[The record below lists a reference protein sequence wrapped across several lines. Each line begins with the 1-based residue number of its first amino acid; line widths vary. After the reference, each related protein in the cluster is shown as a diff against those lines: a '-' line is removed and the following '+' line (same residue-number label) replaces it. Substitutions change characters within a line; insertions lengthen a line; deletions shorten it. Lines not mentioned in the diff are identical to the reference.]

1 MTTIICPNCGKEAIN
16 DDKCRYCNYILK
28 KNSNPY
34 NSEKYQYLKE
44 EYIKSN
50 NKAAAIKNGMNHFG
64 ISMQEAKKI
73 VDFIA
78 DEIYEEQ
85 AIRSKEQ
92 VVELLDED
100 EPESVRIKREKYNA
114 RTSKIYKIIGFISLI
129 ATIMSAICLITVGR
143 GFESK
148 TSAMICCAVFVGGM
162 LGCGFSMVKKKEKV
176 KNYYTFSFPAYFIHV
191 MMYQIIA
198 EVLLYYSIL
207 LCKDYGITREYPLVI
222 FVWCILEVIL
232 AIYIFGKLFKNWSSF
247 FSTEPGQYRY
257 GYRRPTPDGNP
268 DHTYYQNWRGSVCYE
283 ILTITKVEEHFG
295 SFVIYGNIKVT
306 DKKLNRARMVEKKSN
321 SNIKKLKVPKN
332 FRDNKELIEK
342 LRRRIK

>member
-1 MTTIICPNCGKEAIN
+1 MTTIICPNCGKETIN
-16 DDKCRYCNYILK
+16 DDKCRYCNYLLK

-34 NSEKYQYLKE
+34 NSEKYQYLKG

-78 DEIYEEQ
+78 DELYGEQ
-85 AIRSKEQ
+85 VIRSKEQ
-92 VVELLDED
+92 VAELLDED

-114 RTSKIYKIIGFISLI
+114 RTSKIYKIIGCISLI
-129 ATIMSAICLITVGR
+129 VTAVSAFLLITVGR
-143 GFESK
+143 GFESR
-148 TSAMICCAVFVGGM
+148 TSAMVCCVAFVSGM
-162 LGCGFSMVKKKEKV
+162 LGCGFSMVKKKKKV

-198 EVLLYYSIL
+198 EVLLYCSIL
-207 LCKDYGITREYPLVI
+207 LCKDYGITREYPLVVL
-222 FVWCILEVIL
+222 VWYVLEIVL
-232 AIYIFGKLFKNWSSF
+232 AIYIFGKLCKNWSSF
-247 FSTEPGQYRY
+247 FSTEPGRYQY

-268 DHTYYQNWRGSVCYE
+268 DHTYHQNWRASVCYE
-283 ILTITKVEEHFG
+283 ILTITKVEEHFR

-306 DKKLNRARMVEKKSN
+306 DKKLNKARMVKSKN
-321 SNIKKLKVPKN
+321 NFTIKKLKVPKN

-342 LRRRIK
+342 LRKRIK

>member
-1 MTTIICPNCGKEAIN
+1 MTTIICPNCGKETIN
-16 DDKCRYCNYILK
+16 DDKCRYCNYLLK

-34 NSEKYQYLKE
+34 NSEKYQYLKG

-78 DEIYEEQ
+78 DELYGEQ
-85 AIRSKEQ
+85 VIRSKEQ
-92 VVELLDED
+92 VAELLDED

-114 RTSKIYKIIGFISLI
+114 RTSKIYKIIGCISLI
-129 ATIMSAICLITVGR
+129 VTAVSAFLLITVGR
-143 GFESK
+143 GFESR
-148 TSAMICCAVFVGGM
+148 TSAMVCCVAFVSGM
-162 LGCGFSMVKKKEKV
+162 LGCGFSMVKKKKKV

-191 MMYQIIA
+191 MMCQIIA
-198 EVLLYYSIL
+198 EVLLYCSIL
-207 LCKDYGITREYPLVI
+207 LCKDYGITREYPLVVL
-222 FVWCILEVIL
+222 VWYVLEIVL
-232 AIYIFGKLFKNWSSF
+232 AIYIFGELCKNWSSF
-247 FSTEPGQYRY
+247 FSTEPGRYQY

-268 DHTYYQNWRGSVCYE
+268 DHTYHQNWRASVCYE
-283 ILTITKVEEHFG
+283 ILTITKVEEHFR

-306 DKKLNRARMVEKKSN
+306 DKKLNKARMVKSKN
-321 SNIKKLKVPKN
+321 NFTIKKLKVPKN

-342 LRRRIK
+342 LRKRIK